1 MKNIFN
7 LDGPAMQFMLSL
19 RDLAVLN
26 ILFLLCCIPIVT
38 IGPSLTA
45 LFTVTF
51 RMAENKEGYV
61 GREFLHAFKEN
72 MKQSIG
78 AELVL
83 ILPIL
88 ILSFNLFFWS
98 SLKSILGTIVSV
110 FCILFLVIL
119 IGMLCYTF
127 PLIAKFENTVKQT
140 LHNALYFATQY
151 KGYTLALIALIF
163 VQAFV
168 LILTVATTTLM
179 LIFGFAFFSY
189 IDATI
194 LLKLLKRFYQ
204 EQETLAE

>member
-1 MKNIFN
+1 MKNLFHI
-7 LDGPAMQFMLSL
+7 DGPAMQFMLSL

-26 ILFLLCCIPIVT
+26 FLFLICCVPVIT
-38 IGPSLTA
+38 IGPSFTA

-72 MKQSIG
+72 IKKPIA
-78 AELVL
+78 AELLL
-83 ILPIL
+83 IIPIL

-98 SLKSILGTIVSV
+98 SLKSVLGTIISV
-110 FCILFLVIL
+110 FCILFLLIL
-119 IGMLCYTF
+119 AGMLCYVF

-140 LHNALYFATQY
+140 LRNAFYFATEY
-151 KGYTLALIALIF
+151 KGYTLALIALVF
-163 VQAFV
+163 AQGLV

-179 LIFGFAFFSY
+179 LVFGFAFFSY

-204 EQETLAE
+204 EQAQPE